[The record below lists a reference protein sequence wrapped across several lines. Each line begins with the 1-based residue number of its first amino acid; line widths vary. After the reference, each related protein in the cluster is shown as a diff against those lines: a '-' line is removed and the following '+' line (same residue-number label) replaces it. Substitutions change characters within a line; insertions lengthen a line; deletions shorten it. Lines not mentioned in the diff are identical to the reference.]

1 MDLLRSLAAP
11 LNSAGLIFIGLS
23 ALLLAVVVRVGVWGV
38 IPAFFL
44 VSWLFKYGYALL
56 EQVANGRFEA
66 PTASVEMLG
75 PFEARPWVQTAL
87 VVCVYAAI
95 RAVGGPAAKG
105 MTLAALL
112 LLPASVAVLGTSG
125 QAIDAFNPLAL
136 WRMLR
141 GLGLYYLWIV
151 AAIAVLAA
159 VAVLAWR
166 TPLWSAIRYALVEL
180 AVLEA
185 FSLIGGAVYA
195 RRLPLGFE
203 PRRSPERIQARV
215 AAELRRQ
222 LQQLLDELFQFVNA
236 RQSERAV
243 QHLAHW
249 LAQCDPGH
257 LAEDARAISAT
268 VLQWHS
274 ELGTT
279 ILLRGLIGQLADAG
293 KLSLALEMLH
303 AVLAQRAGFCVGS
316 EPVAIELARHAR
328 ASGQPRF
335 ALQILDRYA
344 QQFPDS
350 PWSEAGQQLRRELE
364 LR

>member
-1 MDLLRSLAAP
+1 MDLLRSLLAP
-11 LNSAGLIFIGLS
+11 LNPNGLIFIGLS
-23 ALLLAVVVRVGVWGV
+23 ALLLAVVAQFGIWGA

-66 PTASVEMLG
+66 PVASTDTLG

-95 RAVGGPAAKG
+95 RAIGGPAAKG
-105 MTLAALL
+105 MALVALL
-112 LLPASVAVLGTSG
+112 VLPASVAVLGTSG

-141 GLGLYYLWIV
+141 GLGLHYLWIV
-151 AAIAVLAA
+151 AAIAVLAV

-166 TPLWSAIRYALVEL
+166 APLWSAIRYAFVEL

-185 FSLIGGAVYA
+185 FSLIGGTVYA

-203 PRRSPERIQARV
+203 PQRSPERLQARA
-215 AAELRRQ
+215 AAEVRRQ

-236 RQSERAV
+236 RQSEHAV

-249 LAQCDPGH
+249 LGQCDPAH
-257 LAEDARAISAT
+257 LAEDARTITGTA
-268 VLQWHS
+268 LQWHG

-279 ILLRGLIGQLADAG
+279 ILLRGLIGHLAGDRPA
-293 KLSLALEMLH
+293 LALETLH
-303 AVLAQRAGFCVGS
+303 TVLAQRAGFAVDS
-316 EPVAIELARHAR
+316 ESTAVALARHAR
-328 ASGQPRF
+328 ASGQPRL
-335 ALQILDRYA
+335 ALQVLERYA
-344 QQFPDS
+344 QQFPGS
-350 PWSEAGQQLRRELE
+350 TWTEAGQQLRRELA

>member
-1 MDLLRSLAAP
+1 MDLLRSLLAP
-11 LNSAGLIFIGLS
+11 LNPTGLIFIGLS
-23 ALLLAVVVRVGVWGV
+23 ALLLAVVAQFGIWGV

-44 VSWLFKYGYALL
+44 VSWLFKYGYTLL

-66 PTASVEMLG
+66 PVASTDTLG

-87 VVCVYAAI
+87 AVCVYALI
-95 RAVGGPAAKG
+95 RAIGGFGAEVVA
-105 MTLAALL
+105 LAAVL

-141 GLGLYYLWIV
+141 GLGRYYLWIIAMI
-151 AAIAVLAA
+151 AALSAL
-159 VAVLAWR
+159 AVLAWR
-166 TPLWSAIRYALVEL
+166 APLWPALRFAFAEL

-215 AAELRRQ
+215 AAEIQRQ

-243 QHLAHW
+243 QHLGHW

-257 LAEDARAISAT
+257 LGEDARTITGT
-268 VLQWHS
+268 VLQWQS
-274 ELGTT
+274 ERGTT
-279 ILLRGLIGQLADAG
+279 ILLRGLIGHLAGAG
-293 KLSLALEMLH
+293 KLPLALETLH
-303 AVLAQRAGFCVGS
+303 AVLAQRAGFSVGS
-316 EPVAIELARHAR
+316 ESTAVALARHAR
-328 ASGQPRF
+328 ANGQPHF

-350 PWSEAGQQLRRELE
+350 PWSETGQQLRRELA